1 MNATTFG
8 IIISSL
14 ESVNRIIICCHQ
26 DSIRIIVWYDVKQ
39 SIKPSTCWSH
49 LCSHAR
55 SSCYVLMFPAYLSL
69 LNSSHYT
76 IPNYPIYEQ
85 FKKDIASY
93 IRVKVD
99 SFSRQLDGHP
109 KIPHRDL
116 IVECQQPM
124 KVCSHNISTRWVVQA
139 RLSFSLIRASASSL
153 LVSSSSFVL
162 INDDWLVV

>member
-1 MNATTFG
+1 MLIT
-8 IIISSL
+8 SL
-14 ESVNRIIICCHQ
+14 LS
-26 DSIRIIVWYDVKQ
+26 
-39 SIKPSTCWSH
+39 
-49 LCSHAR
+49 R
-55 SSCYVLMFPAYLSL
+55 SSCYVLMFPPYLSVKISL

-109 KIPHRDL
+109 KNPAVIRRPL
-116 IVECQQPM
+116 IECQQPM

-162 INDDWLVV
+162 INDDWLVVQCRVHTRGWKLQWCMVEVLYDGGILSTNLP